1 MDNLVKDIR
10 YSIRLMIK
18 SPGFTGV
25 ALIALALGIGANT
38 AIFTAVNAVLFSPL
52 PYPAPDRLVTV
63 YATNP
68 GQGQSRVPL
77 SVADFLDWRARNQSL
92 EPLAAYSNAPLNYT
106 GGETPEQIQGLAVT
120 ADFFSVFGVQAEM
133 GRTFLPDE
141 DKPDS
146 NQVAVVSYGFW
157 QRYLDSDPTRVGQPL
172 NFNGRSYTVVGVM
185 PPGFSFG
192 MREKVGAWTAI
203 KLNPP
208 TRRGPFFMWGLGRL
222 KPGVSESQARSE
234 MLAISNSI
242 REQIGSSNTDWNLTS
257 INMKEEIVGDVR
269 SAMLV
274 LLAAVVFVLL
284 IACANVANLLLAKA
298 AGREKEIAIRTAL
311 GASRGRLVRQLL
323 TESILLSGLGG
334 ALGLLL
340 ASWGVELLLAVIP
353 ENIPRVRGMHIDGRV
368 LAFTIGIS
376 VLSGIVFGLA
386 PAIQSSRLNLN
397 SSLKEGG
404 RSGEG
409 AGKRR
414 VRSALV
420 VAEIALSLVLLIG
433 AGLMIKSFA
442 ALQRVNVGFNP
453 DNLVTM
459 QLSLPGSRYRDRAQI
474 ISFYQ
479 QLLQRVEAIP
489 GVESA
494 ATNISLPPDLLQI
507 SDDFV
512 LEGSATS
519 PDQTYPIAALLLSS
533 PGYFKALGIPL
544 LQGREFTDAD
554 KADATPVMIIN
565 ETLARQFFPG
575 ENPIGKRIRQN
586 ANSRNPFREVVG
598 VVDDVKYSGI
608 DEPTKFSIYEPS
620 LQNPSSSVYLAVR
633 GSTNPLSLVPAIR
646 SEVWSLDKDLPVNQ
660 VRTMNE
666 LIYRS
671 KAEPRFRAMLLGFFG
686 AVALLLAAVGI
697 YGVISYSASQRT
709 HEIGVRMALGAQ
721 APDVVKLVVGQG
733 LTLAAIGVGIGLGGA
748 FALTRLMS
756 KLLFGVSATDPLTFV
771 LISVLLTVVALTASF
786 VPARRATKV
795 DPMVALRYE

>member
-1 MDNLVKDIR
+1 MDNLIKDLR

-18 SPGFTGV
+18 SPGFTAV

-38 AIFTAVNAVLFSPL
+38 AIFTAVNAVLFNPL

-77 SVADFLDWRARNQSL
+77 SVADFLDWRARNQGF
-92 EPLAAYSNAPLNYT
+92 EPIAAYSNAPLNYT
-106 GGETPEQIQGLAVT
+106 GGEIPEQIPGLSVT
-120 ADFFSVFGVQAEM
+120 ADFFTVLGVQALM

-141 DKPDS
+141 DKPDT

-157 QRYLDSDPTRVGQPL
+157 QRYLDSDPQRVGQPL
-172 NFNGRSYTVVGVM
+172 TFNGRSYTVVGVM
-185 PPGFSFG
+185 PAEFSFG
-192 MREKVGAWTAI
+192 IRDKVGAWTAI

-222 KPGVSESQARSE
+222 KPGVSESQVQSE
-234 MLAISNSI
+234 MLGISNSI
-242 REQIGSSNTDWNLTS
+242 REQIGSSNTDWNLTA
-257 INMKEEIVGDVR
+257 INMKEEIVGDFR

-298 AGREKEIAIRTAL
+298 AAREKEIAIRTAL

-353 ENIPRVRGMHIDGRV
+353 ENIPRVRGMHIDGKV

-409 AGKRR
+409 TGKRQM
-414 VRSALV
+414 RSALV
-420 VAEIALSLVLLIG
+420 IAEIALSLVLLIG

-442 ALQRVNVGFNP
+442 ALQKVNVGFKS

-494 ATNISLPPDLLQI
+494 ATNISLPPDQLQI

-533 PGYFKALGIPL
+533 TSYFKTLGIPL
-544 LQGREFTDAD
+544 LQGREFTEAD
-554 KADATPVMIIN
+554 KADAPPVMIIN
-565 ETLARQFFPG
+565 ETLARQFFPN

-598 VVDDVKYSGI
+598 VVGDVKYSGI

-620 LQNPSSSVYLAVR
+620 LQNPASSVYLAVR
-633 GSTNPLSLVPAIR
+633 GSTNPLSLIPAIR
-646 SEVWSLDKDLPVNQ
+646 SEVWSLDKDLPINQ

-666 LIYRS
+666 LVYRS
-671 KAEPRFRAMLLGFFG
+671 KAEPRFRTMLLGFFG
-686 AVALLLAAVGI
+686 GIALLLAAVGI
-697 YGVISYSASQRT
+697 YGVIAYSVMQRT
-709 HEIGVRMALGAQ
+709 HEIGIRMALGAK
-721 APDVVKLVVGQG
+721 ATDVVRLVVGQG
-733 LTLAAIGVGIGLGGA
+733 LTLAAIGVGIGLFGA

-771 LISVLLTVVALTASF
+771 VVSVLLTGVALAASF